1 VSISQPEGRTATGAP
16 AASFNLPDRCPS
28 DRAGDGPVPPGRS
41 STHRT
46 RTAVRAGGLLGAAA
60 LLLSGCASSSG
71 STVTTTSGGEAS
83 LVLPDLSTV
92 TIMGG
97 SSGRNLLFF
106 GLVVCVLGIG
116 FGVISY
122 AQLRQLPVH
131 SSMREISELIY
142 STCKVYLIQ
151 QGKFLLLLWGFIAA
165 VIVVYYGFLVG
176 FPWGRVA
183 VVICF
188 SLIGMAGSY
197 AVAWFGIRVNTFA
210 NSRTAFASLRGR
222 PLPVHRIPMKS
233 GMSIGMVLISVEL
246 IMMLVI
252 LLFLPRDLAGA
263 CFIGFAIGES
273 LGAAALRIA
282 GGIFTK
288 IADIGSDLMKIA
300 FKIKEDDP
308 RNPGVIADCTGDNA
322 GDSVGPSADGF
333 ETYGVTG
340 VALITFILLGVG
352 KGQPDVVRE
361 SLQASLLV
369 WIFIIRVVMV
379 IASAVSYLVNGAWT
393 RARYAKADRFN
404 FETPLSSLVWI
415 TSAVC
420 IATTYAMTYV
430 VLGDTLTN
438 GLWWKLATIVSCGT
452 LAGAVIPELVKVFT
466 STHSKHVREVVKSSR
481 QGGAS
486 LNILS
491 GLVAGNFSAYWL
503 GMAIVSLMSVAFL
516 ISGLGLGALMIA
528 PAVFAFGLVAFGFLG
543 MGPVT
548 IAVDSY
554 GPVTDNAQSVY
565 ELSLIEDVDGI
576 DEELKRD
583 FGFDPQ
589 WDKGKQM
596 LEENDGAGNTFKA
609 TAKPVLIGTAVVGAT
624 TMIFSII
631 MSLTNGL
638 TTGLENLSLLHAPLL
653 LGLITGGAMIYWFT
667 GASIQAV
674 TTGSYRA
681 VEFIKNTIRLDS
693 GATRASESDSRR
705 VVEICT
711 QYAQQG
717 MINMFLGVFFATL
730 AFAFVEPYFFIGY
743 LISIAIFGLYQA
755 IFMANAGGAW
765 DNAKKIVEVD
775 LHAKGTA
782 LHDATIV
789 GDTVGDPYK
798 DTSSV
803 ALNPVIKFTTL
814 FGLLAVELAV
824 SLTDQGRHTLV
835 VILAAVFF
843 LVSVYFVHRSF
854 YGMRIKTALVDDQ
867 NAAAE
872 HASPP
877 GGGHDEAPTD
887 APHRASE
894 LADSGVGEGR

>member
-1 VSISQPEGRTATGAP
+1 
-16 AASFNLPDRCPS
+16 
-28 DRAGDGPVPPGRS
+28 
-41 STHRT
+41 
-46 RTAVRAGGLLGAAA
+46 
-60 LLLSGCASSSG
+60 
-71 STVTTTSGGEAS
+71 
-83 LVLPDLSTV
+83 
-92 TIMGG
+92 
-97 SSGRNLLFF
+97 
-106 GLVVCVLGIG
+106 
-116 FGVISY
+116 
-122 AQLRQLPVH
+122 
-131 SSMREISELIY
+131 
-142 STCKVYLIQ
+142 
-151 QGKFLLLLWGFIAA
+151 
-165 VIVVYYGFLVG
+165 
-176 FPWGRVA
+176 
-183 VVICF
+183 
-188 SLIGMAGSY
+188 
-197 AVAWFGIRVNTFA
+197 
-210 NSRTAFASLRGR
+210 
-222 PLPVHRIPMKS
+222 
-233 GMSIGMVLISVEL
+233 
-246 IMMLVI
+246 
-252 LLFLPRDLAGA
+252 
-263 CFIGFAIGES
+263 
-273 LGAAALRIA
+273 
-282 GGIFTK
+282 
-288 IADIGSDLMKIA
+288 MKIA
-300 FKIKEDDP
+300 FKIKEDDA

-340 VALITFILLGVG
+340 VALITFILLGVHD
-352 KGQPDVVRE
+352 PAV
-361 SLQASLLV
+361 QASLLV
-369 WIFIIRVVMV
+369 WIFIVRVVMV
-379 IASAVSYLVNGAWT
+379 IASGVSYLVNDAWA
-393 RARYAKADRFN
+393 RAHYAHADRMN

-420 IATTYAMTYV
+420 IATNFATTYV
-430 VLGDTLTN
+430 VLGHGATR
-438 GLWWKLATIVSCGT
+438 GLWWKLAVIVSFGT

-466 STHSKHVREVVKSSR
+466 STNSRHVREVVKSSR

-503 GMAIVSLMSVAFL
+503 GMAIVGLMGGAFL
-516 ISGLGLGALMIA
+516 ISELGLGALMIA

-583 FGFDPQ
+583 HGFDVQ

-631 MSLTNGL
+631 MSLTDGL
-638 TTGLENLSLLHAPLL
+638 TSGMDNLSLLHAPLL
-653 LGLITGGAMIYWFT
+653 LGLITGGAVIYWFT
-667 GASIQAV
+667 GASMQAV
-674 TTGSYRA
+674 TTGAYRA
-681 VEFIKNTIRLDS
+681 VEFIKNTIRLD
-693 GATRASESDSRR
+693 GVTKASEEDSRK

-717 MINMFLGVFFATL
+717 MLNMFLGVFFATL

-782 LHDATIV
+782 LHDATII

-824 SLTDQGRHTLV
+824 SLTDRGHHSLV
-835 VILAAVFF
+835 ITLAAVFF
-843 LVSVYFVHRSF
+843 LLSMFFAYRSF
-854 YGMRIKTALVDDQ
+854 YGMRIKTSLTDDESME
-867 NAAAE
+867 AE
-872 HASPP
+872 GDQVFPPNSPGNP
-877 GGGHDEAPTD
+877 VGAGGSQRT
-887 APHRASE
+887 SE
-894 LADSGVGEGR
+894 LMESEAGDK